1 MSQERQK
8 RYEYTGKASVHLLSL
23 KLAAALRQ
31 TFKAGGQAHVQSLEV
46 FENEALRGEIFQTW
60 MALTT
65 GSKKKRGRVHSWS
78 DSERTLVSG
87 ELDETSIIA
96 ANSDF
101 IGLMDFEQ
109 AIGDLHR
116 TYAVF
121 FAAADSPDSTRAP
134 STHTS

>member
-1 MSQERQK
+1 MQ
-8 RYEYTGKASVHLLSL
+8 SL
-23 KLAAALRQ
+23 K
-31 TFKAGGQAHVQSLEV
+31 V

-60 MALTT
+60 MTLTT

-101 IGLMDFEQ
+101 I
-109 AIGDLHR
+109 
-116 TYAVF
+116 
-121 FAAADSPDSTRAP
+121 AAALGV
-134 STHTS
+134 TSLEVYPVGEGEDVAGKASVAFPLEPGIAFL